1 MTGKKVLVVDDEIH
15 IVHVVAI
22 KLRNNGY
29 EVITAENG
37 GEAFKIACEEKPDVI
52 VTDFQM
58 PVMTG
63 LEMVEALRR
72 NPETADVPVIM
83 LTARGFAIDDNQK
96 QQLHIAECLSKPF
109 SPKELL
115 RTVEDVLH
123 QIAVTQ

>member
-29 EVITAENG
+29 EVLTAENG
-37 GEAFKIACEEKPDVI
+37 AEAFKVACEEKPDII

-63 LEMVEALRR
+63 LEMVEALRQ
-72 NPETADVPVIM
+72 NPDTADVPVIM
-83 LTARGFAIDDNQK
+83 LTARGFAIDENQK
-96 QQLHIAECLSKPF
+96 QKLRISECISKPF

-115 RTVEDVLH
+115 RTIEDVLY
-123 QIAVTQ
+123 QVAVTQ